1 MIIDHIKNIQ
11 CYDTLLPGLGKA
23 YALVAEMSQGKGDGR
38 YEFEGGFFLIQTGQ
52 TKPMDEGNFEAHR
65 RYADIQIVI
74 EGSEE
79 VAWAELSD
87 LHEEIAY
94 NPELISLV
102 ICEKIRN
109 LRQSIATSR
118 GHMRQKMRQKF
129 KLNIQYSMTKLAI
142 YDKLKKRCFY
152 E

>member
-1 MIIDHIKNIQ
+1 MQAFSVSIFLRDIPAMPKCIRILSNDKPNTNTTYSGGVCIWRARKDSNLRPSESELTDYFGLIIRNLE
-11 CYDTLLPGLGKA
+11 YPP
-23 YALVAEMSQGKGDGR
+23 V
-38 YEFEGGFFLIQTGQ
+38 
-52 TKPMDEGNFEAHR
+52 
-65 RYADIQIVI
+65 
-74 EGSEE
+74 
-79 VAWAELSD
+79 
-87 LHEEIAY
+87 IAY

>member
-1 MIIDHIKNIQ
+1 M
-11 CYDTLLPGLGKA
+11 
-23 YALVAEMSQGKGDGR
+23 
-38 YEFEGGFFLIQTGQ
+38 GGFSIWRARKDSNLR
-52 TKPMDEGNFEAHR
+52 P
-65 RYADIQIVI
+65 
-74 EGSEE
+74 SES
-79 VAWAELSD
+79 ELTD
-87 LHEEIAY
+87 YFGIIIRNLEYPPVIAY